1 MKKRITVIKE
11 DDKGRNIIFRDNL
24 YGKDLSREQLVRK
37 IKQGIYRDYHIRIIN
52 KVETPVSNPDKS
64 EKNNLD

>member
-1 MKKRITVIKE
+1 MRKRITVIKE

-24 YGKDLSREQLVRK
+24 YGKDLSKEKFVK
-37 IKQGIYRDYHIRIIN
+37 EIKQGIYKDYHIRTIN